1 MHPFI
6 TEITTVDQ
14 RLMPLRDLAT
24 YDYPMPI
31 RYAKKSQAET
41 NNEKGSL
48 YMIML
53 PVFIQPEGKPPQ
65 LSLQVIDFNPVTSR
79 FKANELVQQQGL
91 KF

>member
-14 RLMPLRDLAT
+14 RLMPLSDQVL
-24 YDYPMPI
+24 YDSPMPI
-31 RYAKKSQAET
+31 RYIKKSQAET

-48 YMIML
+48 YIIML

-65 LSLQVIDFNPVTSR
+65 ISLQVIDFNPVMAR
-79 FKANELVQQQGL
+79 YKATELIEQQGQKL
-91 KF
+91 